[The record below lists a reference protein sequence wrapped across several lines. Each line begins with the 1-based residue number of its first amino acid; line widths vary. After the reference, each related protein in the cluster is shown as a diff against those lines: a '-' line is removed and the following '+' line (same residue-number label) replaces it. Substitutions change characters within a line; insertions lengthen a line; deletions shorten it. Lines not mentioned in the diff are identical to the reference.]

1 MVLRILLF
9 GLLLLGLA
17 GFGGVAW
24 YSLQPGAVPVAEAP
38 PPPAK
43 ATFLVAARPLRAG
56 TLIKPEDFAGQEM
69 EVEAAPAGAR
79 RDTREARAELFG
91 AMVRRSLP
99 PGDPMLVED
108 VLRPGDRGFLAAVL
122 GPDMRAVSVGVD
134 AVSGTAG
141 LIWPG
146 DRVDVVLTQQLSDDN
161 LPAYRRVAGET
172 VLPDIRVIAI
182 DQALVQGAMGD
193 GPEANKQ
200 VRTVTL
206 EVTSKQAERVAVATR
221 LGRLALV
228 VRSATG
234 GEPPAEA
241 GSAITPAITWGGDV
255 SPALRAGRGAAEAP
269 PQTLQIF
276 QGAAKREE
284 FRF

>member
-1 MVLRILLF
+1 MVLRTLLF

-24 YSLQPGAVPVAEAP
+24 YSLRPAETPVAEAP
-38 PPPAK
+38 PPAR

-69 EVEAAPAGAR
+69 EVDAAPAGAR
-79 RDTREARAELFG
+79 RDGREARAELFG

-99 PGDPMLVED
+99 QGDPMLAED

-122 GPDMRAVSVGVD
+122 GADMRAVSVGVD
-134 AVSGTAG
+134 AVSGIAG

-146 DRVDVVLTQQLSDDN
+146 DRVDVVLTQQMTEDH
-161 LPAYRRVAGET
+161 LPAHRRVAGET

-193 GPEANKQ
+193 GPEGSRQ

-206 EVTSKQAERVAVATR
+206 EVTPRQAERLAVATR
-221 LGRLALV
+221 LGRLSLV

-234 GEPPAEA
+234 TDAPPDPA
-241 GSAITPAITWGGDV
+241 PAITWAGDV
-255 SPALRAGRGAAEAP
+255 SPALRAGRGQPEAP